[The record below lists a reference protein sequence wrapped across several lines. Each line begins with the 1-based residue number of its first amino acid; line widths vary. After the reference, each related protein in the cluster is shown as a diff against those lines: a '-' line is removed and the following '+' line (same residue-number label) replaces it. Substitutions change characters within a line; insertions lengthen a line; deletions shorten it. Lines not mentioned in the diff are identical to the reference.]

1 VSALL
6 LAARRGDSPQI
17 CEFLLSQGAPIWT
30 RSKAG
35 TTALAE
41 AAAAAVAGG
50 ESTVALLMDSAIAKD
65 GLDALPL
72 RDVATAVHAGKKWS
86 PFLGSHGRPV

>member
-1 VSALL
+1 MSALL

-17 CEFLLSQGAPIWT
+17 CEFLLSQGAAIWT

-41 AAAAAVAGG
+41 AAAAAAVAGG
-50 ESTVALLMDSAIAKD
+50 ESTVALLMDSAIAKVRKRCCF
-65 GLDALPL
+65 A
-72 RDVATAVHAGKKWS
+72 
-86 PFLGSHGRPV
+86 PFCTKHDDFAKTGSGQT